1 MRRSYTQT
9 HVANRLLWREA
20 RSLAPF
26 ETTQSST
33 RWQAATE
40 APWRGTH
47 DSLQRGSQ
55 SQGSR
60 HNRPPPRLDR
70 PANRQLRSCCG
81 NPPRRMRS
89 RDGTQSVGVVV
100 AQVLVTCTNQS
111 SRRAL
116 IIKHYARCGAHNI
129 MLRTWSFVLKQ
140 RGLGHEGR
148 ERVRRNAFFL
158 YATRFALCTAQCMR
172 TSSARNGPERTVCFH
187 EITRTKS

>member
-9 HVANRLLWREA
+9 HVANRPLWREA

-40 APWRGTH
+40 VPWRGTH

-60 HNRPPPRLDR
+60 HNRPPPRLDH

-81 NPPRRMRS
+81 NPLRRMRS
-89 RDGTQSVGVVV
+89 RGGTRSVGVVV
-100 AQVLVTCTNQS
+100 AQVLATCTNQS

-116 IIKHYARCGAHNI
+116 VIECYARSGDHNI
-129 MLRTWSFVLKQ
+129 TLRTWSFVLKQ
-140 RGLGHEGR
+140 RGLGHEGG
-148 ERVRRNAFFL
+148 ERVRGNGFFL
-158 YATRFALCTAQCMR
+158 YPPPCALH
-172 TSSARNGPERTVCFH
+172 NV
-187 EITRTKS
+187 